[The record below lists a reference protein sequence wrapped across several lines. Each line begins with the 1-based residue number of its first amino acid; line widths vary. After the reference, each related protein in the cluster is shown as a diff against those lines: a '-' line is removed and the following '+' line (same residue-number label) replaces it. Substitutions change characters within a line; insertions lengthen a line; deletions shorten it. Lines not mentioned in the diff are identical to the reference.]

1 MSQEKRTTID
11 AVEILHHLYIKGD
24 PERLASL
31 EAERVKSKIARQL
44 YDLRHQAGL
53 TQQELAARVGTTTAV
68 IDNLEETDYEDHQLG
83 DAVLMLQRI
92 AKVLDKQMEF
102 QIVPQKA
109 TTGILLRPQLR
120 SESPQGGPAS

>member
-1 MSQEKRTTID
+1 MSQEKRTTTD
-11 AVEILHHLYIKGD
+11 AVEILHHLYIKDD

-31 EAERVKSKIARQL
+31 EAERVKSKIARQI

-53 TQQELAARVGTTTAV
+53 TQQELAARAGTTAAV

-92 AKVLDKQMEF
+92 AKALDKQMEF
-102 QIVPQKA
+102 AIVPQKA
-109 TTGILLRPQLR
+109 KTGTPLLPQ
-120 SESPQGGPAS
+120 PAF